1 MVEEAYVPIEDMA
14 KHFAVSVSTARAWI
28 RQGLV
33 PALKVGGVYRFKL
46 SEVEDALRNIRGD
59 EVEEEPVELGT
70 QLEFDFNPDIDL

>member
-33 PALKVGGVYRFKL
+33 PALKVGSVYRFKL

-59 EVEEEPVELGT
+59 EVEEEPIELGT